1 MGAGDATGSDSDWLD
16 EPVGPDDL
24 TIMTASGTVAEP
36 ESWLAFVY
44 AALSEPGGF
53 ITVRSG
59 PPHLY
64 AQAINHDG
72 HLVLEYRDGSAD
84 EHYQALEVS
93 RAAVA
98 QALSQWMHGGR
109 DFIADHEWRRLHQ

>member
-1 MGAGDATGSDSDWLD
+1 MGAGGTTGSGSEWLD
-16 EPVGPDDL
+16 EPIGPDDL
-24 TIMTASGTVAEP
+24 TIMTANGTVAEP
-36 ESWLAFVY
+36 ESWIAFAY

-59 PPHLY
+59 PPDLY

-84 EHYQALEVS
+84 QHYQARDVS
-93 RAAVA
+93 RAAIA
-98 QALSQWMHGGR
+98 EALSQWMSGGR
-109 DFIADHEWRRLHQ
+109 GFIADHEWHRLPL